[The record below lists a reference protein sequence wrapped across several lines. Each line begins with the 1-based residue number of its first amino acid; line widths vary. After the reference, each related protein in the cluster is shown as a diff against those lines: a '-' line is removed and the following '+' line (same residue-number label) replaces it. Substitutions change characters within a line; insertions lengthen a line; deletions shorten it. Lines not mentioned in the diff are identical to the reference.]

1 MAPRPKH
8 LCGCGCTLYVTRAI
22 ELGHLKG
29 KRSAVL
35 AANALSQNQ
44 SLLHSRKQASNS
56 QLISSSR
63 RSLKGAIIGHPA
75 PVRQEFS
82 SRKAS
87 RLDRLPSENPP
98 SETGDEYTNF
108 PASEAGPSGVSP
120 LNIDLD
126 MTLSRSPTPASEAR
140 PSGVSPHSI
149 NLDMSVSRSPTPASE
164 AGPSGVSPHTIDLD
178 KSLSTQCSPTP
189 ETRDLSPHSSAK
201 LLLPDADG
209 RDQHDSYGLSTQRR
223 SQRITERVKQIG
235 RVRWGTNH
243 VQFIE
248 REEREKR
255 EEDEEEDEE
264 EVSIAENM
272 EDEEE
277 HGDDELEDE
286 EDMPFAEPGQ
296 EGVSVWDLLGEGFL
310 IEVADLGKF
319 ILSNPKC
326 LSDVSLR
333 RETS

>member
-8 LCGCGCTLYVTRAI
+8 LCGCGCALYVTRAI

-35 AANALSQNQ
+35 AASTLSQNQ
-44 SLLHSRKQASNS
+44 LLLHSRKQASKS

-63 RSLKGAIIGHPA
+63 RSLKGTIIGHPA

-82 SRKAS
+82 SSKDS
-87 RLDRLPSENPP
+87 RLDRLSFENPP
-98 SETGDEYTNF
+98 SETGDEFSNL
-108 PASEAGPSGVSP
+108 PA
-120 LNIDLD
+120 N
-126 MTLSRSPTPASEAR
+126 
-140 PSGVSPHSI
+140 
-149 NLDMSVSRSPTPASE
+149 E

-178 KSLSTQCSPTP
+178 ISVSTQCSPTP
-189 ETRDLSPHSSAK
+189 ETRDLSPHSSPNI
-201 LLLPDADG
+201 LLPDADG

-223 SQRITERVKQIG
+223 SQRITERVEQIG

-248 REEREKR
+248 REERE
-255 EEDEEEDEE
+255 EEEEEEKEEEEEE
-264 EVSIAENM
+264 EVSIAEDM

-310 IEVADLGKF
+310 IEAADLGKYIYF
-319 ILSNPKC
+319 IQS
-326 LSDVSLR
+326 
-333 RETS
+333 